1 MCLLRNRDGL
11 GIVYCQISVRLVV
24 RTRACVSVCVC
35 VCVCVYTD
43 KGHAAQFIR
52 VKSLVSVRLGEFI
65 CLLRFRLWVGDLVLL
80 DVFGASCG
88 ARMCVCVC
96 VCVCV

>member
-1 MCLLRNRDGL
+1 MSDICETSCAYAR
-11 GIVYCQISVRLVV
+11 VCF
-24 RTRACVSVCVC
+24 RACVRACVCVC
-35 VCVCVYTD
+35 VCVCVHACVYTG

-88 ARMCVCVC
+88 ARMCVYVC
-96 VCVCV
+96 KFGPVIT